1 MAEQIFKKII
11 IEIYLI
17 ILSRG
22 HLHHHH
28 IQEKNRD
35 LDQIRKIKAII
46 HDQFIKNIL

>member
-1 MAEQIFKKII
+1 MEEQIITKII

-17 ILSRG
+17 IRIRG
-22 HLHHHH
+22 HLHHH

-35 LDQIRKIKAII
+35 LDQILKIIAII

>member
-22 HLHHHH
+22 HLHHH

-35 LDQIRKIKAII
+35 LDQIRKIIAII